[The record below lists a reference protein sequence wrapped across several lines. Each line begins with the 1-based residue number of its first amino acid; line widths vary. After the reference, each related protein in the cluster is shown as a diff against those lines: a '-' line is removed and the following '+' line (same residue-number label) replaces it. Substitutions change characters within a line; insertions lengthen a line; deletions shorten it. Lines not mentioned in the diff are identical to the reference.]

1 MKRWCHR
8 LGDRGPIHGDRVQ
21 ERVLIGIDLDRDALT
36 LALEACLMTAE
47 KYQGRW
53 QHWSV

>member
-1 MKRWCHR
+1 MSCHR
-8 LGDRGPIHGDRVQ
+8 LGDLGPIHGDRVQ

-53 QHWSV
+53 QRWNV